1 MVALS
6 RPPRSYRP
14 AMTTHRRLLR
24 SASLAVALSGSLWL
38 LPALSGCGA
47 SNPKRVANL
56 GTVDKEQELLSSSAD
71 LYWEAYRW
79 ADGDRA
85 GAFVED
91 PQRGCCTWTGSE
103 HSEGHK
109 IESAKVLQIILD
121 PEVKAEPGQPLRT
134 ATVYVRVKGYSTPP
148 RSWSPSASS
157 GGYRSVRLVRQW
169 GCRRGRRRVAR
180 RSARHGAC
188 RDGSQRGTEGPPG
201 VFPAPRFRAPPPPP
215 LLFVCFPLGP
225 CHVCRA
231 HR

>member
-1 MVALS
+1 
-6 RPPRSYRP
+6 
-14 AMTTHRRLLR
+14 MTTHRRLLR

-85 GAFVED
+85 GAFIED
-91 PQRGCCTWTGSE
+91 PQLRVLYLDWLAE

-134 ATVYVRVKGYSTPP
+134 ATVYVRVKGYSYPAQIVESE
-148 RSWSPSASS
+148 RVKQRW
-157 GGYRSVRLVRQW
+157 YRSV
-169 GCRRGRRRVAR
+169 
-180 RSARHGAC
+180 HGW
-188 RDGSQRGTEGPPG
+188 
-201 VFPAPRFRAPPPPP
+201 
-215 LLFVCFPLGP
+215 FVEWELPDEDEDE
-225 CHVCRA
+225 
-231 HR
+231 